1 MSLKFITAE
10 EAASYIENDE
20 NVGFGGFTAAGTPK
34 VVSVA
39 IAKKAEKEHAAGR
52 PFKIATMLME
62 CYREQKLLKQER
74 LINQQKTLVQ
84 LLIIMKSTILIYI
97 YPIWLKI

>member
-39 IAKKAEKEHAAGR
+39 IAKKPK
-52 PFKIATMLME
+52 KNML
-62 CYREQKLLKQER
+62 QADLLK
-74 LINQQKTLVQ
+74 
-84 LLIIMKSTILIYI
+84 
-97 YPIWLKI
+97 